1 MSRNTHP
8 PIPKEID
15 RLARPATRPYAVH
28 RPNKDWT
35 KHGVPRWLRRYANR
49 YGQGVRALAAMHK
62 KFPVE
67 CL

>member
-15 RLARPATRPYAVH
+15 RIQRPATRPHAVH
-28 RPNKDWT
+28 RQNKEGT
-35 KHGVPRWLRRYANR
+35 ERGVPRWLRRYANR
-49 YGQGVRALAAMHK
+49 YGQGVGALVAMHK